1 MYFGIEIPFLLNP
14 SLTNDLRVL
23 RAELTVLEVE
33 LTVLEV
39 ELSSVEQTVELSWRR
54 AKGTKSSSPKNSFIY
69 PISPTFSFSGLITA
83 NLRDKASN
91 IIRRT

>member
-14 SLTNDLRVL
+14 SLTNDLRAL
-23 RAELTVLEVE
+23 RAEVTVLEVE
-33 LTVLEV
+33 LTVLQV

-54 AKGTKSSSPKNSFIY
+54 ARGAKISPKNSFIY
-69 PISPTFSFSGLITA
+69 PISPTFLFSGMITA